1 MFLSQYAMMIQ
12 LDMTLSKLLMGR
24 HVVNHQNMIQEN

>member
-12 LDMTLSKLLMGR
+12 LDMTLGKLLMGR
-24 HVVNHQNMIQEN
+24 HVNHQNMIQEN

>member
-12 LDMTLSKLLMGR
+12 LDMTLGKLLMVR
-24 HVVNHQNMIQEN
+24 HVINHQNMIQEN